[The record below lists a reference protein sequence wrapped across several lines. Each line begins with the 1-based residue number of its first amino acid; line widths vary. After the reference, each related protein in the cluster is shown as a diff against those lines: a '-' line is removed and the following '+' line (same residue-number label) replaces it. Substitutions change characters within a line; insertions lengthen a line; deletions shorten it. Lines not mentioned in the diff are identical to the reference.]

1 MKWNLVPC
9 KELLNLTTK
18 TQFMVGN
25 IDKLNLIRI
34 KDFFQRVTRLKK
46 KNQLPYYRLLPI
58 NKNSTAAA
66 DVPQCTSVVEC
77 QLSVHKVLN

>member
-34 KDFFQRVTRLKK
+34 KDFFQRVNRLKK
-46 KNQLPYYRLLPI
+46 K
-58 NKNSTAAA
+58 KKSTSIL
-66 DVPQCTSVVEC
+66 QITT
-77 QLSVHKVLN
+77 H

>member
-18 TQFMVGN
+18 TQFIVGN

-34 KDFFQRVTRLKK
+34 KDFFQRVNRLKK
-46 KNQLPYYRLLPI
+46 KNQLLYYRLLPI

-66 DVPQCTSVVEC
+66 NVPQWLSASLVCTRS
-77 QLSVHKVLN
+77 

>member
-34 KDFFQRVTRLKK
+34 KDFFQRVNRLKK
-46 KNQLPYYRLLPI
+46 K
-58 NKNSTAAA
+58 KSTSIL
-66 DVPQCTSVVEC
+66 QITT
-77 QLSVHKVLN
+77 H

>member
-18 TQFMVGN
+18 TQFIVGN

-34 KDFFQRVTRLKK
+34 KDFFQRVNRLKK
-46 KNQLPYYRLLPI
+46 KSTSILYITTHQQKL
-58 NKNSTAAA
+58 NSCCK
-66 DVPQCTSVVEC
+66 CTSVVEC

>member
-18 TQFMVGN
+18 TQFIVGN

-34 KDFFQRVTRLKK
+34 KDFFQRVNRLKK
-46 KNQLPYYRLLPI
+46 KINFYTTDYYPSTKTQQLLQMY
-58 NKNSTAAA
+58 
-66 DVPQCTSVVEC
+66 
-77 QLSVHKVLN
+77 LSG